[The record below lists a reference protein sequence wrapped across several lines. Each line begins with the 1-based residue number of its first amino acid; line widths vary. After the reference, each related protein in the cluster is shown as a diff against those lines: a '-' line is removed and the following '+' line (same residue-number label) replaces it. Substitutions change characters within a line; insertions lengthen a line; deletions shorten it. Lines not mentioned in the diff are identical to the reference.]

1 MTKRIPDCPGGMG
14 NANDWIK
21 AREALGYPQNRTVSY
36 EYTTYENNNSDTV
49 DKLCETYEKIAE
61 IRYGE
66 GYNKGYVDGYEDALE
81 DIKDAIKT
89 DLSGKSIRAALEA
102 EPIDGVSV
110 SKRYKLIQPITDT
123 VKRMTNASK
132 SSSTK
137 VPYRDRLYNFT
148 VKRKDS

>member
-36 EYTTYENNNSDTV
+36 EYTTYENSGSDAV
-49 DKLCETYEKIAE
+49 DKLCEISEKI
-61 IRYGE
+61 
-66 GYNKGYVDGYEDALE
+66 GYLKGYDKGYVDGYEDALE
-81 DIKDAIKT
+81 DIKDSLKT
-89 DLSGKSIRAALEA
+89 DLSGKSIKAALEA

-132 SSSTK
+132 SSNTK